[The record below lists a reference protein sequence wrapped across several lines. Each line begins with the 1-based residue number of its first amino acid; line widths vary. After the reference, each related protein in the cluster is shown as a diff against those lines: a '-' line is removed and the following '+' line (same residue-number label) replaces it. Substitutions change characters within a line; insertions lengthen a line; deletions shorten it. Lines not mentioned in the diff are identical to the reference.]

1 MANTRGGLTPA
12 SLTDLSSSPHGF
24 GSVEFM
30 FNPHQYSLTL
40 QHTFNPTGMGGNAP
54 KVEIT
59 KVGQQKV
66 TLKDL
71 IFDAYE
77 VQGGDIKTEMTHL
90 LQLME
95 PVRVGDSNNPAKHD
109 ARKIGFAWGSFAFVC
124 YIESITQN
132 LILFTQAGVPV
143 RAKVDITLIEYGIG
157 SLPLQNPTSGGGP
170 IERVWRV
177 TAGDRLDT
185 IAAEVYKDAT
195 KWRLIARHNGIVN
208 PFALRAGLELGIPP
222 VE

>member
-12 SLTDLSSSPHGF
+12 KLTDISKSPHGF
-24 GSVEFM
+24 GAVEFM
-30 FNPHQYSLTL
+30 FNPHQYTLNL

-59 KVGQQKV
+59 KIGQQKV
-66 TLKDL
+66 TLNDL

-77 VQGGDIKTEMTHL
+77 VQGGDIKTEMTRL

-109 ARKIGFAWGSFAFVC
+109 ARKLRFSWGSFSFEC
-124 YIESITQN
+124 YMESVTQN
-132 LILFTQAGVPV
+132 LILFSKAGVPV
-143 RAKVDITLIEYGIG
+143 RAKVNITLIEFGTG

-195 KWRLIARHNGIVN
+195 QWRLIARHNGIVN
-208 PFALRAGLELGIPP
+208 PFALRPGQELGIPP